1 MRYWLMKSEPDS
13 FSIDDLQRVTVE
25 PWSGVRSMFARMY
38 MRQMTVGDGVLFYHS
53 STEPPGVAGL
63 AIVEKIGV
71 IDETQFDPKSQY
83 FDEKATRDKPRWD
96 CVDVRFIE
104 KLPHYVTLSRI
115 RGDQA
120 LADMVLLKPGRLS
133 VQPVDDPAY
142 HRIVELGHTEP
153 PPEPPKPP
161 RVAKPKPAA
170 KSGKPAATPK
180 TAAKAKPLASSAKG
194 AKSSSKRAAPK
205 PAKRAASGKKR

>member
-1 MRYWLMKSEPDS
+1 MKSEPDS

-25 PWSGVRSMFARMY
+25 PWSGVRSHFARAY

-63 AIVEKIGV
+63 ALVERTSV
-71 IDETQFDPKSQY
+71 IDETQFDPNSQY
-83 FDEKATRDKPRWD
+83 FDERATRDKPIWD

-104 KLPHYVTLSRI
+104 KFPHYVALPRI
-115 RGDQA
+115 RADQA

-142 HRIVELGHTEP
+142 HHIVELGHIEP
-153 PPEPPKPP
+153 PPEPPKVKKP
-161 RVAKPKPAA
+161 RAKPATKGKPKAKPAA
-170 KSGKPAATPK
+170 
-180 TAAKAKPLASSAKG
+180 AK
-194 AKSSSKRAAPK
+194 K
-205 PAKRAASGKKR
+205 PAKRAAKRGAKKAKR

>member
-25 PWSGVRSMFARMY
+25 PWSGVRSHFARAY

-63 AIVEKIGV
+63 ALVERTSV
-71 IDETQFDPKSQY
+71 IDETQFDPSSQY
-83 FDEKATRDKPRWD
+83 FDERATRDKPIWD

-104 KLPHYVTLSRI
+104 KFPHYVALPRI
-115 RGDQA
+115 RADQA

-142 HRIVELGHTEP
+142 HHIVELGHIEP
-153 PPEPPKPP
+153 PPEPPKVKKP
-161 RVAKPKPAA
+161 RAKPATKGKPKAKPAA
-170 KSGKPAATPK
+170 
-180 TAAKAKPLASSAKG
+180 AK
-194 AKSSSKRAAPK
+194 K
-205 PAKRAASGKKR
+205 PAKRAAKRGAKKAKR

>member
-25 PWSGVRSMFARMY
+25 PWSGVRSHFARAY

-63 AIVEKIGV
+63 AIVERTSV
-71 IDETQFDPKSQY
+71 IDETQFDPNSQY
-83 FDEKATRDKPRWD
+83 FDERATRDKPVWD

-104 KLPHYVTLSRI
+104 KFPYYVALPRI
-115 RGDQA
+115 RADQA
-120 LADMVLLKPGRLS
+120 LADMLLLKPGRLS

-142 HRIVELGHTEP
+142 HHIVELGHIEP
-153 PPEPPKPP
+153 PPEPPK
-161 RVAKPKPAA
+161 VKKPSAKPAA
-170 KSGKPAATPK
+170 KKAPRASAKSANAKSAKAKPAKAKPK
-180 TAAKAKPLASSAKG
+180 AKAAAKAKPRA
-194 AKSSSKRAAPK
+194 SKR
-205 PAKRAASGKKR
+205 

>member
-63 AIVEKIGV
+63 AIVEKVGV

-83 FDEKATRDKPRWD
+83 FDEKATREKPRWD
-96 CVDVRFIE
+96 CVDVRFVE

-142 HRIVELGHTEP
+142 HRIVELGHTVP
-153 PPEPPKPP
+153 PPEPPKPT
-161 RVAKPKPAA
+161 RGAKPAGKA
-170 KSGKPAATPK
+170 KPAATAK
-180 TAAKAKPLASSAKG
+180 AATKAKPLASAKPKTKV
-194 AKSSSKRAAPK
+194 AARSSSKGSA
-205 PAKRAASGKKR
+205 KKR

>member
-25 PWSGVRSMFARMY
+25 PWSGVRSMFARAY
-38 MRQMTVGDGVLFYHS
+38 MRQMSVGDRVLFYHS

-63 AIVEKIGV
+63 ATVERIGV
-71 IDETQFDPKSQY
+71 VDETQFDPHSPY

-96 CVDVRFIE
+96 CVDVRFVE
-104 KLPHYVTLSRI
+104 KLPYYVSLHRI
-115 RGDQA
+115 RADQA

-133 VQPVDDPAY
+133 VQPVEEPAY
-142 HRIVELGHTEP
+142 HHIVELGHVEP

-161 RVAKPKPAA
+161 KPKRVAKPATAKAAA
-170 KSGKPAATPK
+170 KPRQKAKANVK
-180 TAAKAKPLASSAKG
+180 AKAKPAKTNPG
-194 AKSSSKRAAPK
+194 ARKR
-205 PAKRAASGKKR
+205 R

>member
-25 PWSGVRSMFARMY
+25 PWSGVRSHFARAY

-63 AIVEKIGV
+63 ALVERTSV
-71 IDETQFDPKSQY
+71 IDETQFDPNSQY
-83 FDEKATRDKPRWD
+83 FDERATRDKPIWD

-104 KLPHYVTLSRI
+104 KFPHYVALPRI
-115 RGDQA
+115 RADQA

-142 HRIVELGHTEP
+142 HHIVELGHIEP
-153 PPEPPKPP
+153 PPEPPKVKKP
-161 RVAKPKPAA
+161 RAKPATKGKPKAKPAA
-170 KSGKPAATPK
+170 
-180 TAAKAKPLASSAKG
+180 AK
-194 AKSSSKRAAPK
+194 K
-205 PAKRAASGKKR
+205 PAKRAAKRGAKKAKR